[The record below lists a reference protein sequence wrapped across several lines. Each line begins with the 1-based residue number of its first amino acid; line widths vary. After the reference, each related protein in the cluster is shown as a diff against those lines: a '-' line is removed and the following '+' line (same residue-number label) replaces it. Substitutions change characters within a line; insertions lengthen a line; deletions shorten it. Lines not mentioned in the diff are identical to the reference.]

1 MCKQAEEG
9 KMDEYYTQ
17 FAAEQAEYAKAE
29 AAKIEAHRQ
38 AHPHLA
44 DYHNRAGNP
53 ALTFYGQMHL
63 NGD

>member
-1 MCKQAEEG
+1 
-9 KMDEYYTQ
+9 MDEYYTQ
-17 FAAEQAEYAKAE
+17 FAADQAEHAKAE